1 MSDPLLI
8 CTDLDRTLIPNGPQ
22 SESPLARKRFSR
34 LSARAEVTLVYIS
47 GRNEKLVRKAIRN
60 FCLPQPDYV
69 IADVG
74 SSMYR
79 IESDGS
85 WRAQPAWQDIICND
99 WDGKTHD
106 ELAVRL
112 AGIKA
117 LRPQE
122 PSKQN
127 RHKLSYY
134 VPIHV
139 AGDDPLDQSIR
150 QALDEL
156 GVRSNL
162 IWSIDEPAA
171 IGLLDILPAS
181 ASKLH
186 ALRYLMQQSGF
197 TVANTVFCG
206 DSGNDMEILTSDIR
220 AVLVANAMPEVRE
233 QALES
238 AQANDLSERL
248 YVARGDFLGMNGNY
262 SAGMLEGIAHFYP
275 HTEAWMLLDESG
287 VPHES
292 T

>member
-34 LSARAEVTLVYIS
+34 LSAHAGVTLVYIS

-69 IADVG
+69 IGDVG

-79 IESDGS
+79 IDSDGRWCVQQS
-85 WRAQPAWQDIICND
+85 WEDIICND
-99 WDGKTHD
+99 WNGKTHD
-106 ELAVRL
+106 QLAVRL

-134 VPIHV
+134 VPMHV
-139 AGDDPLDQSIR
+139 AGDDPLDQTIR

-171 IGLLDILPAS
+171 IGLLDILPVS

-186 ALRYLMQQSGF
+186 ALRYLMQQLGF
-197 TVANTVFCG
+197 TVDNTVFCG
-206 DSGNDMEILTSDIR
+206 DSGNDMEILSSDIK
-220 AVLVANAMPEVRE
+220 AVLVANATPEVRAE
-233 QALES
+233 ALAS
-238 AQANDLSERL
+238 AQANGWDERL
-248 YVARGDFLGMNGNY
+248 YTAHGDFLGMNGNY
-262 SAGMLEGIAHFYP
+262 SAGMLEGIVHFYP
-275 HTEAWMLLDESG
+275 RTEAWMLLDETG
-287 VPHES
+287 ARHES